1 MPSPTPNLTSSPADN
16 LLLNSLSG
24 GCLESLLVHAQSVDL
39 PLGAVLHEPG
49 LVPRYAFFLTS
60 GLALV
65 MTSMAEGH
73 TVEVGIIG
81 CQGVVGGL
89 DLLGPGLAST
99 QCFMQIPGSA
109 LRIPLS
115 ELRVIFLASAEI
127 RGRVLEFVQVQ
138 AMTLSQIAGCHR
150 LHGAE
155 QRLARWLLMVHD
167 RVETD
172 SLGLTQ
178 EFLAQ
183 MLGSQRTTMTKAAAT
198 LQRRGLILYS
208 RGHIR
213 ILDKP
218 GLELATCDCYAI
230 TRQLLQRLYQ

>member
-1 MPSPTPNLTSSPADN
+1 MPSPIPSPTDN
-16 LLLNSLSG
+16 LLLNALSR
-24 GCLESLLVHAQSVDL
+24 GCRKSLLVHVQSVDL
-39 PLGAVLHEPG
+39 PLGTVLHEPG
-49 LVPRYAFFLTS
+49 LVPQYAFFLTS

-65 MTSMAEGH
+65 MTSIADH

-81 CQGVVGGL
+81 SQGVVGGL

-115 ELRVIFLASAEI
+115 ELRVVFLASAEM

-183 MLGSQRTTMTKAAAT
+183 ILGSQRPTMTKVAAG
-198 LQRRGLILYS
+198 LQRRGLIRYS

-218 GLELATCDCYAI
+218 GLELAACDCYAI